1 MLYCT
6 PDKFRSGG
14 WGVDLSNIEN
24 IELRSIL
31 HRASSMVN
39 QHCAVPTLPVEH
51 DFRGGLIV
59 DELGHWDMG
68 SEYVT
73 PTRRVYPYHRP
84 LRSVT
89 ALSLT
94 VTNSQ
99 GIVFSAPEL
108 YVGDSFVEVVSMAMT
123 SYGLFGAII
132 PNIGLVSPQVKITY
146 RYGYTHPVS
155 NEELEV
161 ADSRVFR
168 ASNQWWDD
176 STTTIPVV
184 RIDGIEA
191 DPGDYTID
199 YDEGTV
205 TLPADTVTAETR
217 VHVDYSHRLPSA
229 IAEAT
234 GLVAAELLGE
244 RNLTRKGLYGLV
256 ELAVGEVR
264 VRRDFPRAG
273 VKVVGMNDRA
283 AGLLEPYKF
292 MSVRGGSF

>member
-1 MLYCT
+1 MLYVS

-14 WGVDLSNIEN
+14 WGIDLSSVEGV
-24 IELRSIL
+24 ELRSIL

-39 QHCAVPTLPVEH
+39 HFCTVPTLPVEH
-51 DFRGGLIV
+51 DFRGGTIV

-68 SEYVT
+68 SENAT
-73 PTRRVYPYHRP
+73 SHRRVYPYHRP
-84 LRSVT
+84 VRSVS
-89 ALSLT
+89 ALSLS

-123 SYGLFGAII
+123 SYGLFGAAII
-132 PNIGLVSPQVKITY
+132 PAIGLVHPQVKITY
-146 RYGYTHPVS
+146 SYGYELPVV

-161 ADSRVFR
+161 TDSRVFR
-168 ASNQWWDD
+168 AANQWWVPAI
-176 STTTIPVV
+176 IPTV
-184 RIDGIEA
+184 RIDGVEA

-205 TLPADTVTAETR
+205 TLPADDVTASTR
-217 VHVDYSHRLPSA
+217 VHVDYYHRLPQA
-229 IAEAT
+229 IADAT
-234 GLVAAELLGE
+234 SMVAAELLGE

-273 VKVVGMNDRA
+273 IKVVGLNDRA
-283 AGLLEPYKF
+283 ASLLEPYKF
-292 MSVRGGSF
+292 MSIRGGSF